1 MKADPEP
8 NIRNFQLAKL
18 AYSKKEAAVATS
30 LSLRTIQYLITQGV
44 LRVHKIGKRV
54 IIPSR
59 ELIRLVERGALV
71 KVDAKQ
77 RQTSENSKEKFSRL
91 EGTRVRL
98 QRPAGS
104 GSQTG
109 NQLLIQL
116 WLSLVCRR
124 THLPLSSK
132 S

>member
-1 MKADPEP
+1 MNADPEA
-8 NIRNFQLAKL
+8 NVRNFQPAKL

-59 ELIRLVERGALV
+59 ELVRLVERGVPV

-77 RQTSENSKEKFSRL
+77 RQAIENSNEKFVGL
-91 EGTRVRL
+91 EGTRVGL
-98 QRPAGS
+98 QRPAG
-104 GSQTG
+104 
-109 NQLLIQL
+109 
-116 WLSLVCRR
+116 
-124 THLPLSSK
+124 
-132 S
+132 